1 MLSIWLL
8 KINLPT
14 GLEDNTIIN
23 YVKTLEDELKQ
34 EVSGGEYI
42 LRIIKMVISPLA
54 NRIIA
59 IILKLKYLLLKS
71 GVGLAFSF
79 LGLLAS

>member
-42 LRIIKMVISPLA
+42 LRIIKMVISP
-54 NRIIA
+54 
-59 IILKLKYLLLKS
+59 
-71 GVGLAFSF
+71 FS
-79 LGLLAS
+79 